1 MADNPRP
8 SMYQAEY
15 SAEIA
20 NFKEEEKLSILN
32 HSCAHLLAQAVKHL
46 YPNAKFWVG
55 PVIEEGFYYD
65 IDLGDDVIKTE
76 DLEKIEKT
84 VESAIDAA
92 KQEISLDEKID
103 ESLVEDVK
111 NRALREGEKRV
122 QHLKEKIEN
131 NGKNCNSISSM
142 MRNAALRI

>member
-1 MADNPRP
+1 MID
-8 SMYQAEY
+8 
-15 SAEIA
+15 
-20 NFKEEEKLSILN
+20 EKF
-32 HSCAHLLAQAVKHL
+32 V
-46 YPNAKFWVG
+46 
-55 PVIEEGFYYD
+55 
-65 IDLGDDVIKTE
+65 DDFINEVESELK

-122 QHLKEKIEN
+122 QQLKEKIEN

>member
-1 MADNPRP
+1 MID
-8 SMYQAEY
+8 
-15 SAEIA
+15 
-20 NFKEEEKLSILN
+20 EKF
-32 HSCAHLLAQAVKHL
+32 V
-46 YPNAKFWVG
+46 
-55 PVIEEGFYYD
+55 
-65 IDLGDDVIKTE
+65 DDFINEVESELK

-111 NRALREGEKRV
+111 NRALIEGEKRV
-122 QHLKEKIEN
+122 QQLKEKIED

>member
-1 MADNPRP
+1 MID
-8 SMYQAEY
+8 
-15 SAEIA
+15 
-20 NFKEEEKLSILN
+20 EKF
-32 HSCAHLLAQAVKHL
+32 V
-46 YPNAKFWVG
+46 
-55 PVIEEGFYYD
+55 
-65 IDLGDDVIKTE
+65 DDFINEVESELK

-131 NGKNCNSISSM
+131 NRKNCNSISSM

>member
-1 MADNPRP
+1 MID
-8 SMYQAEY
+8 
-15 SAEIA
+15 
-20 NFKEEEKLSILN
+20 EKF
-32 HSCAHLLAQAVKHL
+32 V
-46 YPNAKFWVG
+46 
-55 PVIEEGFYYD
+55 
-65 IDLGDDVIKTE
+65 DDFINEVESELK

-122 QHLKEKIEN
+122 QNLKEKIEN

>member
-1 MADNPRP
+1 MI
-8 SMYQAEY
+8 Y
-15 SAEIA
+15 
-20 NFKEEEKLSILN
+20 EKF
-32 HSCAHLLAQAVKHL
+32 V
-46 YPNAKFWVG
+46 
-55 PVIEEGFYYD
+55 
-65 IDLGDDVIKTE
+65 DDFINEVESELK

>member
-1 MADNPRP
+1 MID
-8 SMYQAEY
+8 
-15 SAEIA
+15 
-20 NFKEEEKLSILN
+20 EKF
-32 HSCAHLLAQAVKHL
+32 V
-46 YPNAKFWVG
+46 
-55 PVIEEGFYYD
+55 
-65 IDLGDDVIKTE
+65 DDFINEVESELK

-131 NGKNCNSISSM
+131 NGKNCSSISSM

>member
-1 MADNPRP
+1 MID
-8 SMYQAEY
+8 
-15 SAEIA
+15 
-20 NFKEEEKLSILN
+20 EKF
-32 HSCAHLLAQAVKHL
+32 V
-46 YPNAKFWVG
+46 
-55 PVIEEGFYYD
+55 
-65 IDLGDDVIKTE
+65 DDFINEVESELK

-122 QHLKEKIEN
+122 RHLKEKIEN